1 MVGLFLCLPKSEE
14 TKPEPVSCSRP
25 MGTVA
30 LSLMVG
36 QQPASRVGGW
46 STQSLSPCWEKAVGS
61 SHAWACGERC
71 SPEVWEQGPA
81 LPGLRAALPASGLES
96 PVWVLGSS
104 GVRMKKRDA
113 GGSGAV
119 GYGVVFSFQ
128 APITGLLRGV
138 HLFSRSPPTHARGPS
153 TAAFPEVGDALS
165 SPALALLWG
174 TPMQPRSFGVS
185 IHLAHVKTHA
195 TPHAKG
201 RSALRPW

>member
-14 TKPEPVSCSRP
+14 KKAEPVSCSRP

-46 STQSLSPCWEKAVGS
+46 CTQSLSPCWEKAVGS
-61 SHAWACGERC
+61 SHARACGDRS

-81 LPGLRAALPASGLES
+81 LPGLCAALPASGLES

-128 APITGLLRGV
+128 APITDLPWGV
-138 HLFSRSPPTHARGPS
+138 HLFSRSPPTHAR
-153 TAAFPEVGDALS
+153 V
-165 SPALALLWG
+165 PAQQHFLMW
-174 TPMQPRSFGVS
+174 
-185 IHLAHVKTHA
+185 
-195 TPHAKG
+195 
-201 RSALRPW
+201 